1 MPASTPVGG
10 NLLLRRLGASDIAV
24 LEPGAKIM
32 TMTRGLELHHARG
45 AIDHVFFPLS
55 GMISILAVMK
65 TGEQIETAIVG
76 REGAVG
82 GTIGVFGAHSFGQ
95 AIVQVQGEAWRV
107 PRASFLKLYNA
118 SEAFRRIMNDSLV
131 NIFAQT
137 QQSAAC
143 HALHTVEERL
153 CRWLLQSRDLLGS
166 DTIELTQE
174 FLSHILGVQRTAV
187 TLNANAL
194 QKRGLIHYS
203 RGVIRIVDVTGLRA
217 ASCECY
223 EAVRAG

>member
-1 MPASTPVGG
+1 
-10 NLLLRRLGASDIAV
+10 
-24 LEPGAKIM
+24 
-32 TMTRGLELHHARG
+32 
-45 AIDHVFFPLS
+45 
-55 GMISILAVMK
+55 
-65 TGEQIETAIVG
+65 
-76 REGAVG
+76 
-82 GTIGVFGAHSFGQ
+82 
-95 AIVQVQGEAWRV
+95 
-107 PRASFLKLYNA
+107 
-118 SEAFRRIMNDSLV
+118 
-131 NIFAQT
+131 
-137 QQSAAC
+137 
-143 HALHTVEERL
+143 
-153 CRWLLQSRDLLGS
+153 LQSRDLLGS